1 MRETA
6 KDKGRLQ
13 HILSSIERVQEFTK
27 GMSKEELVND
37 TLHLHATVYNVQIV
51 GEAVYK
57 LTKEFKES
65 HTETPW
71 RMIEKMRH
79 ILVHD
84 YYQINLDILWIV
96 INEDLSVL
104 EEQIKKYISDTGIKT
119 KRATV

>member
-1 MRETA
+1 M
-6 KDKGRLQ
+6 
-13 HILSSIERVQEFTK
+13 
-27 GMSKEELVND
+27 
-37 TLHLHATVYNVQIV
+37 

-65 HTETPW
+65 HIETPW

-96 INEDLSVL
+96 INEDLPVL
-104 EEQIKKYISDTGIKT
+104 EEQIKKYISDFKE
-119 KRATV
+119 

>member
-37 TLHLHATVYNVQIV
+37 TLHLHATVQIV

-65 HTETPW
+65 HTETP
-71 RMIEKMRH
+71 
-79 ILVHD
+79 
-84 YYQINLDILWIV
+84 
-96 INEDLSVL
+96 
-104 EEQIKKYISDTGIKT
+104 
-119 KRATV
+119 

>member
-79 ILVHD
+79 ILVLD

-96 INEDLSVL
+96 INEDLPIL
-104 EEQIKKYISDTGIKT
+104 EEQIKKYISDFEE
-119 KRATV
+119 

>member
-57 LTKEFKES
+57 LTKEVKES

-96 INEDLSVL
+96 INEDLPVL
-104 EEQIKKYISDTGIKT
+104 EEQIKKYISDFKE
-119 KRATV
+119 

>member
-84 YYQINLDILWIV
+84 YFALDVEIMWLV
-96 INEDLSVL
+96 ITEDLPIL
-104 EEQIKKYISDTGIKT
+104 KQQIRGYLDEL
-119 KRATV
+119 

>member
-57 LTKEFKES
+57 LTKEF
-65 HTETPW
+65 
-71 RMIEKMRH
+71 
-79 ILVHD
+79 
-84 YYQINLDILWIV
+84 
-96 INEDLSVL
+96 
-104 EEQIKKYISDTGIKT
+104 
-119 KRATV
+119 